1 MKMLC
6 KKMVIALLVF
16 FVLQSATLKAQV
28 FETPVEYLQY
38 IGKANEELTLK
49 FMVYISS
56 VSHGK
61 SARKVEKR
69 RLEVVDAIHNT
80 RANIQGMPP
89 YKGDKTFRDTS
100 VAYLKILNSVF
111 NEDYAKIVNME
122 EIAEQSYDAM
132 EAYMLAQEKAND
144 KLQQA
149 SVKQSETQK
158 KFAEKHNITLLQNTS
173 DLEAK
178 MKIASQ
184 VMDHYDEV
192 YLIFFKSYKQEA
204 YLMEA
209 IEQKNTN
216 SIEQNMNSLQSFAEA
231 GLEKLKTLDPYSGD
245 GSLISACR
253 NMLNFYK
260 EEAKKTATISDFI
273 LKQENFMKIKKQFDS
288 KPAGKRTQQD
298 IDAFN
303 KAVKEANEGIND
315 YNKTNNELNKKRTTN
330 LDNWNN
336 TVKRYLDTYV
346 PQQRK

>member
-1 MKMLC
+1 MKNIFKNLS
-6 KKMVIALLVF
+6 VALIVF
-16 FVLQSATLKAQV
+16 FSIQPSLAKAQV
-28 FETPVEYLQY
+28 FETPGEYLEY

-49 FMVYISS
+49 YMVYLSS
-56 VSHGK
+56 MSHGK

-69 RLEVVDAIHNT
+69 RLEVVDAIYNT

-100 VAYLKILNSVF
+100 VAYFKILNNVF

-132 EAYMLAQEKAND
+132 EAYMLAQEKANE
-144 KLQQA
+144 KLQEA
-149 SVKQSETQK
+149 SAKQSETQK
-158 KFAEKHNITLLQNTS
+158 RFAEKHNIKLVQNTS
-173 DLEAK
+173 ELDLK
-178 MKIASQ
+178 MKTASA
-184 VMDHYDEV
+184 VMKHYDEV
-192 YLIFFKSYKQEA
+192 YLIFFKCYKQEA

-209 IEQKNTN
+209 LEKKNVN
-216 SIEQNMNSLQSFAEA
+216 SIEQNINSLQSFAEA
-231 GLEKLKTLDPYSGD
+231 GLDKLKGVEPFSGD

-253 NMLNFYK
+253 NLLNFYK
-260 EEAKKTATISDFI
+260 EEAKKTTAQSDFI
-273 LKQENFMKIKKQFDS
+273 LKQENFLKIKKQFDS

-298 IDAFN
+298 VDDFN
-303 KAVKEANEGIND
+303 KAVKEANEGVND